1 MQYDLFST
9 YNYKFFSLGSGSSGN
24 CYFLGTQDYGILIDA
39 GIGIRSILK
48 ILREYGTSLDKIQG
62 ILVTHDHADHV
73 KTIGCLGDKYN
84 IPVYAT
90 EAVHGGIERNR
101 YIQPC
106 LGPSKRFILK
116 DEMFKIRDFEITAFD
131 VPHDSIENVG
141 YHIRCG
147 NQVFVLITDIG
158 RITETIRQYA
168 KQANHLVIET
178 NYDEEMLRTGRYPFH
193 LKQRISS
200 GMGHISNRLSADFI
214 AEIYHRELKSI
225 WLCHLS
231 QDNNHPDLAYKTVEQ
246 SLRNIGIIAGK
257 DIYLSTLNRHK
268 ASGLR
273 EF

>member
-24 CYFLGTQDYGILIDA
+24 CYFLGTKDYGILIDA

-48 ILREYGTSLDKIQG
+48 ILREYGVSLDKIQG
-62 ILVTHDHADHV
+62 VLVTHDHADHV

-106 LGPSKRFILK
+106 LGPSKRFIRK
-116 DEMFKIRDFEITAFD
+116 DEAFKIRDFDITAFD

-141 YHIRCG
+141 YHIRCE

-158 RITETIRQYA
+158 RITETIRHYA
-168 KQANHLVIET
+168 MQANHLVIET

-200 GMGHISNRLSADFI
+200 GMGHISNHLTADFI
-214 AEIYHRELKSI
+214 ADIYHRELKSI

-231 QDNNHPDLAYKTVEQ
+231 QDNNHPDLAYKAVEQ